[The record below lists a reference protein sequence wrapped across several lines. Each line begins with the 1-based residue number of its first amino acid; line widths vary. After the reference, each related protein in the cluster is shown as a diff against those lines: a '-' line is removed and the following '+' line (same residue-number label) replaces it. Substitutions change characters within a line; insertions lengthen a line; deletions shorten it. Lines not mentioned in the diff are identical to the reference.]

1 MYEDA
6 SEKTCLCSET
16 HPQRK
21 KTSARMALGGFVSV
35 DSVGISGL

>member
-16 HPQRK
+16 HAQRE
-21 KTSARMALGGFVSV
+21 KTSACMALGGSVRV

>member
-6 SEKTCLCSET
+6 SEKTCLCSKT
-16 HPQRK
+16 HAQRK
-21 KTSARMALGGFVSV
+21 KTSACMALGGFMCV